1 MAGKHEV
8 HACVRERLR
17 ALHPIVK
24 HESTEYFG
32 LYGHV
37 RDDVVV
43 THTDDGLTVLLRLL
57 ALLEDPLHKLGGYP
71 ACGILNI
78 VTTIGDVRGIPVG
91 IHNDEPVAALEANCI
106 GELARFALCGGEDI
120 LIGVCDEVAA
130 EILVDLAE
138 FVGSRDFC
146 RLLYTVFKGYSVIV
160 VDVVVAVDSND
171 VNTGLL
177 LEGLEL
183 CRESHMTLIF
193 AVVRKI
199 AGQKHIVALLLDRP
213 VEGCVNEGVSLV
225 MLTRAS
231 FIPLVVGFAVACF
244 GVAGTPCGFGKV
256 MDV

>member
-1 MAGKHEV
+1 MRNYVANHFVLVGIVKCDRSELIRETCERSCLYIIDRLAVVADVGGNVGGVKMAGKHEV

-183 CRESHMTLIF
+183 CSESHMTLI
-193 AVVRKI
+193 
-199 AGQKHIVALLLDRP
+199 
-213 VEGCVNEGVSLV
+213 
-225 MLTRAS
+225 
-231 FIPLVVGFAVACF
+231 
-244 GVAGTPCGFGKV
+244 
-256 MDV
+256 